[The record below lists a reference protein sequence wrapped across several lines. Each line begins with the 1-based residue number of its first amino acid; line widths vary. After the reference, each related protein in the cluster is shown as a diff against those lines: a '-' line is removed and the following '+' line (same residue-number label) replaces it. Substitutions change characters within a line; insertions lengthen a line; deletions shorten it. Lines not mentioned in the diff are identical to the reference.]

1 MKKEKPTAETN
12 RLDPR
17 EVAAYPLFEA
27 AHYLR
32 LPAATLRSWVKGRYY
47 ETDSGPRFFSPVIKL
62 PDPDLLSL
70 SFVNL
75 VEAHVLAALRRQ
87 HGIPLRDVRLA
98 VNYLKRHFHQPRPL
112 ADHPLET
119 DGLDLFVERFGSLVT
134 ATKGG
139 QLALR
144 DVLQAHLIRI
154 DRDPSTNVAVRLYPF
169 TRSRAIEAPRFV
181 VIDPRVSFGRPVL
194 TGTGIPTSA
203 IADRYKA
210 GDSIDLLVDDYGR
223 ARQEI
228 EEAIRCELQ
237 IEAA

>member
-1 MKKEKPTAETN
+1 MS
-12 RLDPR
+12 
-17 EVAAYPLFEA
+17 EA

-47 ETDSGPRFFSPVIKL
+47 DTDLGPKFSPPVIKL
-62 PDPDLLSL
+62 PDADVLSL

-87 HGIPLRDVRLA
+87 HGLRLRDVRRA
-98 VNYLKRHFHQPRPL
+98 VLYLKRHFHQRRPL

-119 DGLDLFVERFGSLVT
+119 DGLDLFVEHVGNLVT
-134 ATKGG
+134 ATQEG

-144 DVLQAHLIRI
+144 ALLQAHLTRI
-154 DRDPSTNVAVRLYPF
+154 DRDPSTNLALRLYPF
-169 TRSRAIEAPRFV
+169 TRSRAVEAPRHV
-181 VIDPRVSFGRPVL
+181 VIDPLVSFGRPVL
-194 TGTGIPTSA
+194 SGTGISTSA

-210 GDSIDLLVDDYGR
+210 GDSIDSLVEDYGR
-223 ARQEI
+223 SRQEI

-237 IEAA
+237 VEAA